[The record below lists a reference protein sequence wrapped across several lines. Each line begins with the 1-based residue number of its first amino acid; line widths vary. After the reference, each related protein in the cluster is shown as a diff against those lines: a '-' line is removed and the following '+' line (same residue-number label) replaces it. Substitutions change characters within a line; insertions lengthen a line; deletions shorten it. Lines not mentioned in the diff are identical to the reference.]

1 MRLEK
6 WYADRV
12 SGNEVEIEYLA
23 RLQLGPLIVSYSG
36 QVGRNRSSRVHIG
49 RTGPKM
55 PSVEDGCLHWRSDQ
69 TGASWVWKHAH
80 QRPITLWQDGRNS
93 AIWNPVILNANTTGS
108 DLDQSGRGYAEVLT
122 LDIVPWR
129 LGIDRLKWGRFCGE
143 RNSLVWIEWEGRIPR
158 KIALLN
164 GEEQVLSVANQAE
177 IRTDGAVLRIANP
190 REIIREPLGS
200 GALKALGPLR
210 MFATGKFLSGVETKW
225 LAAGELECDG
235 KEVDHGSVVFEEVVW
250 R

>member
-6 WYADRV
+6 WYADRE
-12 SGNEVEIEYLA
+12 SGNEVEIDYLA

-36 QVGRNRSSRVHIG
+36 QVGRSRRSRVRIG
-49 RTGPKM
+49 RTGPEM
-55 PSVEDGCLHWRSDQ
+55 PRVENGRLHWRSAQ
-69 TGASWVWKHAH
+69 TGVPQAWGHAH

-93 AIWNPVILNANTTGS
+93 VVWNPVVLNANTTGS
-108 DLDQSGRGYAEVLT
+108 DLDHSGRGYAEVLT
-122 LDIVPWR
+122 LDIAPWR

-164 GEEQVLSVANQAE
+164 GEDQVLSEANRAE
-177 IRTDGAVLRIANP
+177 IRTNGAILRIANLK
-190 REIIREPLGS
+190 EIIREPLGT

-225 LAAGELECDG
+225 LATAELECDG
-235 KEVDHGSVVFEEVVW
+235 KEVDHGSVVFEEVIW